1 VGKTTT
7 AVNLS
12 AAISRLDRRVLLVD
26 LDPQSNATVSLGI
39 PPNEQKNTTYAL
51 LNGGPFQPLRL
62 TENLHLIPSNIELA
76 GAEMELTSVIGREIV
91 LRDALAEIS
100 GYDFMI
106 LDCSPSLGL
115 LSVNALTTAKEVMVP
130 MQCEFLA
137 LHGISLL
144 IKTVD
149 LVRKRLNPELS
160 ITGVIPCMYDVRK
173 GLARDVVVEI
183 EKHFGS
189 KVFRSKIRSNV
200 RLAEAPSHGK
210 SIFDYAPDSYGAEDY
225 LALAREIVGI
235 EKIDRATLP
244 LPVLDRI
251 EMTTPPLDVELSA
264 PVPELVHAMTVPL
277 GAAEGPAALAPA
289 PSPGLPLPSP
299 APSAEHVLPVARPD
313 LAPQALLAPPALEP
327 SSEPAVPAPDS
338 APASDLAVPAPAPDV
353 AVERAVPPAPVE
365 PAPELAVPA
374 PPPDHS
380 AGLTLPS
387 PTMGLAPDLLVPEST
402 PDLSAGLTLP
412 SPTMDLAPDL
422 LVPGST
428 PDFSDGL
435 AVPPPTMELAPTLV
449 VPGSEPDA
457 CPTQDAPPSGREP
470 SPALQVPRS
479 FPEPEPVE
487 SSAAAPATPP
497 EQATPD
503 IVSDG
508 VVEFIELIPLEIEDL
523 P

>member
-1 VGKTTT
+1 MGKTTT

-51 LNGGPFQPLRL
+51 LNGGPFSPLRL
-62 TENLHLIPSNIELA
+62 SENLHLVPSNIELA

-91 LRDALAEIS
+91 LRDALANIT

-130 MQCEFLA
+130 LQCEFLA

-144 IKTVD
+144 IRTVD

-189 KVFRSKIRSNV
+189 KVFKSKIRSNV

-235 EKIDRATLP
+235 E
-244 LPVLDRI
+244 RI
-251 EMTTPPLDVELSA
+251 ERDPGPAS
-264 PVPELVHAMTVPL
+264 
-277 GAAEGPAALAPA
+277 AAEPVGA
-289 PSPGLPLPSP
+289 SSP
-299 APSAEHVLPVARPD
+299 AE
-313 LAPQALLAPPALEP
+313 E
-327 SSEPAVPAPDS
+327 
-338 APASDLAVPAPAPDV
+338 PAPAPQIATPAP
-353 AVERAVPPAPVE
+353 AVPEPAPVLVEPPASASPEPTPAPVLAEPPAPAPAE
-365 PAPELAVPA
+365 PAPAV
-374 PPPDHS
+374 
-380 AGLTLPS
+380 
-387 PTMGLAPDLLVPEST
+387 APDGPARSPES
-402 PDLSAGLTLP
+402 
-412 SPTMDLAPDL
+412 
-422 LVPGST
+422 
-428 PDFSDGL
+428 
-435 AVPPPTMELAPTLV
+435 
-449 VPGSEPDA
+449 
-457 CPTQDAPPSGREP
+457 
-470 SPALQVPRS
+470 
-479 FPEPEPVE
+479 FP
-487 SSAAAPATPP
+487 SAASEAAP
-497 EQATPD
+497 PD

-523 P
+523 PLIEPERMA

>member
-1 VGKTTT
+1 MGKTTT

-26 LDPQSNATVSLGI
+26 LDPQSNATVSLGV
-39 PPNEQKNTTYAL
+39 PPNDQKDTTYAL
-51 LNGGPFQPLRL
+51 LNGGPFKPLEL
-62 TENLHLIPSNIELA
+62 TPTFHLVPSNIELA

-91 LRDALAEIS
+91 LRDALADLK

-130 MQCEFLA
+130 LQCEFLA

-144 IKTVD
+144 IRTVE

-235 EKIDRATLP
+235 ERIQRDPDPVPAEEPLALP
-244 LPVLDRI
+244 MPA
-251 EMTTPPLDVELSA
+251 PPLEIPA
-264 PVPELVHAMTVPL
+264 PVPELVTA
-277 GAAEGPAALAPA
+277 PAAPVTIGDPVVLPPPVPSPDLERTLPLPEPTAPPPA
-289 PSPGLPLPSP
+289 PSGSLPAEEPSP
-299 APSAEHVLPVARPD
+299 
-313 LAPQALLAPPALEP
+313 
-327 SSEPAVPAPDS
+327 PAVPPT
-338 APASDLAVPAPAPDV
+338 PAPD
-353 AVERAVPPAPVE
+353 
-365 PAPELAVPA
+365 
-374 PPPDHS
+374 
-380 AGLTLPS
+380 
-387 PTMGLAPDLLVPEST
+387 
-402 PDLSAGLTLP
+402 
-412 SPTMDLAPDL
+412 
-422 LVPGST
+422 
-428 PDFSDGL
+428 
-435 AVPPPTMELAPTLV
+435 
-449 VPGSEPDA
+449 
-457 CPTQDAPPSGREP
+457 
-470 SPALQVPRS
+470 
-479 FPEPEPVE
+479 
-487 SSAAAPATPP
+487 
-497 EQATPD
+497 TPD

-523 P
+523 PCIEPERMA

>member
-26 LDPQSNATVSLGI
+26 LDPQSNATVSLGV
-39 PPNEQKNTTYAL
+39 PPSDQQNTTYAL
-51 LNGGPFQPLRL
+51 LNGGPFKPLEL
-62 TENLHLIPSNIELA
+62 TPNFHLVPSNIELA

-91 LRDALAEIS
+91 LRDALADIK

-115 LSVNALTTAKEVMVP
+115 LSVNALTTASEVMVP
-130 MQCEFLA
+130 LQCEFLA

-144 IKTVD
+144 IRTVD

-189 KVFRSKIRSNV
+189 KVFKSKIRSNV

-235 EKIDRATLP
+235 EKIQRDP
-244 LPVLDRI
+244 EPV
-251 EMTTPPLDVELSA
+251 A
-264 PVPELVHAMTVPL
+264 
-277 GAAEGPAALAPA
+277 AAEPIAASSPEEVPA
-289 PSPGLPLPSP
+289 
-299 APSAEHVLPVARPD
+299 
-313 LAPQALLAPPALEP
+313 PALEI
-327 SSEPAVPAPDS
+327 AVPAPS
-338 APASDLAVPAPAPDV
+338 VPEPAPVLAEPPAPTPSEPAIALPPAEPAPAPE
-353 AVERAVPPAPVE
+353 AFPL
-365 PAPELAVPA
+365 PAPE
-374 PPPDHS
+374 
-380 AGLTLPS
+380 
-387 PTMGLAPDLLVPEST
+387 
-402 PDLSAGLTLP
+402 
-412 SPTMDLAPDL
+412 
-422 LVPGST
+422 
-428 PDFSDGL
+428 
-435 AVPPPTMELAPTLV
+435 
-449 VPGSEPDA
+449 
-457 CPTQDAPPSGREP
+457 
-470 SPALQVPRS
+470 
-479 FPEPEPVE
+479 
-487 SSAAAPATPP
+487 AAP
-497 EQATPD
+497 PD

-523 P
+523 PLIEPERTT